1 MSEYSLSENRV
12 NYAPPRAA
20 IPTSGNGEGQ
30 NKGMRPEQGSSPSP
44 LRSAEAFDNYCSQVQ
59 SRLAE
64 HAAQRTHFL
73 QAAFERLTRLL
84 HTARDVED
92 STLYNELW
100 QHRVAVRELLEALSQ
115 FGASAVAAPA
125 APVSAPPAAI
135 NPGLAESGPA
145 SEKSASGPTAPTPPI
160 SISPKITNESA
171 PSAPPGPA
179 YPTLP
184 LPAKPLPLQS
194 GSANG
199 HNLRDLETE
208 EERSAPPAPYESAPR
223 PLRHPVRPLIDI
235 ETDAVN
241 LRDQLRAWI
250 VGVSLRTENGNLNVP
265 NCLRLRAFACRQRRL
280 EEEAGDTEVAEVTE
294 LSKDIVDILDR
305 AGDEEYTVALDY
317 DVEPLPTAFQWG
329 ELAERYEETA
339 KAEEAFEWWIANRAI
354 LSVADVQNL
363 AESVAAIQQRFNRL
377 LFRIGARDPFQQQLF
392 DDLRYWAK
400 EAQCYLYSL
409 RPKVPIA
416 ELIEKALT
424 IDEAWEQA
432 REPVRAMD
440 ERQQSVD
447 AVVDL
452 VAAPGFGANEADDE
466 ARLQAAL
473 LHCKELRIPASDRRL
488 RDALLPWAAFLENNE
503 NFRELLREINL
514 EWERRQDIGR
524 AEAIEEEPSGALD
537 ELKAELEA
545 VREVTR
551 GKRCLLLGGTC
562 REENRRKI
570 EEALQLSELVWPST
584 KPSDP
589 LAKFDTELRHSDI
602 VALLTRFSRKEWK
615 NAQDICARDGK
626 KFVHLTTGYGVSQV
640 VRHFYNQIAP
650 QKSSG

>member
-1 MSEYSLSENRV
+1 M
-12 NYAPPRAA
+12 
-20 IPTSGNGEGQ
+20 
-30 NKGMRPEQGSSPSP
+30 
-44 LRSAEAFDNYCSQVQ
+44 
-59 SRLAE
+59 
-64 HAAQRTHFL
+64 
-73 QAAFERLTRLL
+73 
-84 HTARDVED
+84 
-92 STLYNELW
+92 
-100 QHRVAVRELLEALSQ
+100 
-115 FGASAVAAPA
+115 
-125 APVSAPPAAI
+125 
-135 NPGLAESGPA
+135 
-145 SEKSASGPTAPTPPI
+145 
-160 SISPKITNESA
+160 
-171 PSAPPGPA
+171 
-179 YPTLP
+179 
-184 LPAKPLPLQS
+184 
-194 GSANG
+194 
-199 HNLRDLETE
+199 
-208 EERSAPPAPYESAPR
+208 
-223 PLRHPVRPLIDI
+223 RHPVRPLMDI
-235 ETDAVN
+235 ETDAG
-241 LRDQLRAWI
+241 DLRALLKDWARKN
-250 VGVSLRTENGNLNVP
+250 SLRVENGNLNVP

-294 LSKDIVDILDR
+294 LSKDIVDVLDR

-317 DVEPLPTAFQWG
+317 DIEPLPTAFQWG
-329 ELAERYEETA
+329 ELAERYDETA

-432 REPVRAMD
+432 REPVRAL
-440 ERQQSVD
+440 EVRQQSVD
-447 AVVDL
+447 SVIEL
-452 VAAPGFGANEADDE
+452 VSSPGFGEHEIEDE
-466 ARLQAAL
+466 ERLQAAL
-473 LHCKELRIPASDRRL
+473 MHCKELRIPASDRKL

-524 AEAIEEEPSGALD
+524 AEAIEDEPSGAME
-537 ELKAELEA
+537 ELAAELEA

>member
-1 MSEYSLSENRV
+1 MPEYSLSENRA

-20 IPTSGNGEGQ
+20 IPPGTSVETQ
-30 NKGMRPEQGSSPSP
+30 NKSARAEQGSSPSP
-44 LRSAEAFDNYCSQVQ
+44 LRSAEAFENYCTQVQ

-92 STLYNELW
+92 AALYNELW
-100 QHRVAVRELLEALSQ
+100 QHRVAVRELLESLSHVASSSS
-115 FGASAVAAPA
+115 GAPVSTAVAPTPAVAPAVAPA
-125 APVSAPPAAI
+125 APS
-135 NPGLAESGPA
+135 LADNLA
-145 SEKSASGPTAPTPPI
+145 SEKNVSNPTVPPVTSLDKTSSEHI
-160 SISPKITNESA
+160 SSVS
-171 PSAPPGPA
+171 PGPA
-179 YPTLP
+179 YPTIP
-184 LPAKPLPLQS
+184 LPSKPLPLQS
-194 GSANG
+194 QPANG
-199 HNLRDLETE
+199 HSVRDVETE
-208 EERSAPPAPYESAPR
+208 DGYAQEQMPRS
-223 PLRHPVRPLIDI
+223 LRHPVRPLIDI
-235 ETDAVN
+235 ETDAVA
-241 LRDQLRAWI
+241 LREQLRGWTERLP
-250 VGVSLRTENGNLNVP
+250 LRMENGNLNVP

-294 LSKDIVDILDR
+294 LSKDILDIMDR

-339 KAEEAFEWWIANRAI
+339 KAEEAFEWWIANRSV
-354 LSVADVQNL
+354 LSVSDVQGL

-392 DDLRYWAK
+392 DDLRVWAK

-416 ELIEKALT
+416 ELIEKALM

-432 REPVRAMD
+432 REPLRALE
-440 ERQQSVD
+440 ERQHSVE
-447 AVVDL
+447 AVVEL
-452 VAAPGFGANEADDE
+452 VSVPGFGANEAKDE
-466 ARLQAAL
+466 AHLQAAL

-488 RDALLPWAAFLENNE
+488 RDALLPWASFLESDE
-503 NFRELLREINL
+503 RFRELLREIHL
-514 EWERRQDIGR
+514 EWERRQEIGR
-524 AEAIEEEPSGALD
+524 AEPVEEEPSGAME
-537 ELKAELEA
+537 ELAMELQA

-650 QKSSG
+650 HKSDE